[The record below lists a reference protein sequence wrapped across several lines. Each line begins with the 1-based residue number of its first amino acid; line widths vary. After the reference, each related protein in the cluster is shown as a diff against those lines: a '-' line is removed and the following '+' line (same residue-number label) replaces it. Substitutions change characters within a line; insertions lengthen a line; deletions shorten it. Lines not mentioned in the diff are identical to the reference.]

1 MRPLTIEWVAPDC
14 PPSTCFGPRLA
25 QLTPDPGGF
34 GFMPNGLAGPRIARS
49 KVRFLA
55 EARAIKPRGIF
66 PSAPTR
72 LLRNHSARP
81 PGSSYSST
89 SSSLSRPAVVG
100 GWINW
105 SASRGFLGMVAL
117 FLSRYRTCMWPAG
130 RQGRQLGSFSRLPA
144 ESTAHPA
151 SSGTIRFGQN
161 GSSYRTSL
169 ALSQISRLGAVAGQV
184 SGGRKPEVCCVYQIT
199 VSLSTEKVWKT
210 PMFPVPAE
218 GDPIQS
224 QLLTKAFHPSRAP
237 PQRVAANPPGW
248 NEREPSGLRSPA
260 VGGSS
265 LYWKA
270 ILRFVE
276 GEILGVFPPYVHNNY
291 AIGNLSVAGCACHD
305 QEFP

>member
-89 SSSLSRPAVVG
+89 SASRSRPAVVG

-144 ESTAHPA
+144 ESTAHPRA
-151 SSGTIRFGQN
+151 VAQSDSARTVRRTGLPWPFRKSAGSAQWPDKYLGEENLRSAVSTRLRFRCQRRRFGK
-161 GSSYRTSL
+161 RRCSL
-169 ALSQISRLGAVAGQV
+169 FLLKVTPFRV
-184 SGGRKPEVCCVYQIT
+184 S
-199 VSLSTEKVWKT
+199 
-210 PMFPVPAE
+210 F
-218 GDPIQS
+218 
-224 QLLTKAFHPSRAP
+224 
-237 PQRVAANPPGW
+237 
-248 NEREPSGLRSPA
+248 
-260 VGGSS
+260 
-265 LYWKA
+265 
-270 ILRFVE
+270 
-276 GEILGVFPPYVHNNY
+276 
-291 AIGNLSVAGCACHD
+291 
-305 QEFP
+305 